1 MTTDRRRWSVAVAF
15 LLALSAAL
23 PAAGSVAAA
32 DPVEFG
38 RPSASSAYGE
48 SLEFVQPVELPARA
62 DRVEILLETPGAAG
76 PSVVEVEPPGGSG
89 ARELT
94 FEMELADGHI
104 VPNTTFTARWR
115 ITDDDG
121 VVSVG
126 PEVTHI
132 YADDRVDWRTVEGDI
147 VRVHWYEGSDG
158 FGERALQIGERAV
171 EETAALLGVTET
183 EPIDFYVY
191 ADQETFYGALG
202 PGTRENVGGQAH
214 SDIRTLFALITPG
227 EIDAGWVE
235 VVIPHELVHLVF
247 ATAIDNPYHAPPHW
261 LNEGLAVYLSEG
273 YGASDRN
280 AVETVARD
288 GSIIP
293 LEGLV
298 GAFPT
303 TRDRFFLAYA
313 ESVSAVDHIV
323 ATFGRDALVG
333 LIRSYQ
339 TGVTDDEAFEAAL
352 GVDMAGFEADWLR
365 SVGASA
371 PVRHGPQPAPPGPVP
386 EGWSGAAPVPSV
398 EPGRSPPGATSAP
411 TSPVPGGA
419 ADTGSLLPILVGGL
433 LLLAVVVGGLLFM
446 RRRTAADAPR
456 QASVPPAGWMETPR
470 TWAPGSTDADP
481 ESGRQPFPDGA
492 PRGSPTDGD
501 PPADRP
507 GP

>member
-1 MTTDRRRWSVAVAF
+1 MTTDRRRWSVAAAP
-15 LLALSAAL
+15 LLILAAAL
-23 PAAGSVAAA
+23 PAPGPVAAA
-32 DPVEFG
+32 DPVDFG

-48 SLEFVQPVELPARA
+48 SLRFVQPVELPAPA

-89 ARELT
+89 ARELA
-94 FEMELADGHI
+94 FEMELEDGHI

-115 ITDDDG
+115 ITDADG

-126 PEVTHI
+126 PEVTHV

-147 VRVHWYEGSDG
+147 VRVHWYEGGDG

-323 ATFGRDALVG
+323 ATFGRDALVR

-386 EGWSGAAPVPSV
+386 DGWSGAAPVPSV
-398 EPGRSPPGATSAP
+398 EPGRSPAGATSAP
-411 TSPVPGGA
+411 TSPVPGVA
-419 ADTGSLLPILVGGL
+419 ADASPLVPILVGGL
-433 LLLAVVVGGLLFM
+433 LLAVLVAFGLVPL
-446 RRRTAADAPR
+446 RRRNATGAA
-456 QASVPPAGWMETPR
+456 PPASAAAGGWTAPPR
-470 TWAPGSTDADP
+470 SWDRGATDADARP
-481 ESGRQPFPDGA
+481 NRGPIDDGA
-492 PRGSPTDGD
+492 PDGSPTDGV
-501 PPADRP
+501 PPADQPRP
-507 GP
+507 